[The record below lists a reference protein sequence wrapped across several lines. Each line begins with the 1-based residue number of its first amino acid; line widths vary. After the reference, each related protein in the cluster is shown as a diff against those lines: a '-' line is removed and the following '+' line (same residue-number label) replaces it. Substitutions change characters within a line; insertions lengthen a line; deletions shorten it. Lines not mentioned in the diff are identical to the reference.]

1 MSDKMPRLSWL
12 SLKLINRKKSIY
24 YEEVNKCV
32 FVEVGFIVDHDSKST
47 VLLVPKLKFDRKKVN
62 RYVHI

>member
-1 MSDKMPRLSWL
+1 MSDKMPRLPWL
-12 SLKLINRKKSIY
+12 LLKLTNRKKSICY
-24 YEEVNKCV
+24 TEVCKCV

-47 VLLVPKLKFDRKKVN
+47 VLLVLKLKFDRKKVN

>member
-1 MSDKMPRLSWL
+1 M
-12 SLKLINRKKSIY
+12 
-24 YEEVNKCV
+24 
-32 FVEVGFIVDHDSKST
+32 FVEVGFIVDHDSKGT

>member
-1 MSDKMPRLSWL
+1 M
-12 SLKLINRKKSIY
+12 
-24 YEEVNKCV
+24 

-47 VLLVPKLKFDRKKVN
+47 VLLVLKFKFDRKKVN